1 MVWGSRQD
9 RMGNL
14 LDLWPLLPVEA
25 LGDDP
30 QQQTSLVVDSHRSGC
45 GSGRFRMADLSFPA

>member
-14 LDLWPLLPVEA
+14 PGLRPILPGEA
-25 LGDDP
+25 LGDHP
-30 QQQTSLVVDSHRSGC
+30 QQTLLTVDSHRSDGA
-45 GSGRFRMADLSFPA
+45 SGLLHLDDLSFPA

>member
-14 LDLWPLLPVEA
+14 PGLWPILSGEA
-25 LGDDP
+25 LGYNP
-30 QQQTSLVVDSHRSGC
+30 QK
-45 GSGRFRMADLSFPA
+45 

>member
-14 LDLWPLLPVEA
+14 PGLWPILPGE
-25 LGDDP
+25 GPGHNP
-30 QQQTSLVVDSHRSGC
+30 QKQTPLMVDSHKSDC
-45 GSGRFRMADLSFPA
+45 GSGLLRMADLSFPA

>member
-9 RMGNL
+9 RLGNL
-14 LDLWPLLPVEA
+14 PGLWPLLPVEA

-30 QQQTSLVVDSHRSGC
+30 QRPTLPTVDRHRSG
-45 GSGRFRMADLSFPA
+45 GGRGLLRMADLSFPA